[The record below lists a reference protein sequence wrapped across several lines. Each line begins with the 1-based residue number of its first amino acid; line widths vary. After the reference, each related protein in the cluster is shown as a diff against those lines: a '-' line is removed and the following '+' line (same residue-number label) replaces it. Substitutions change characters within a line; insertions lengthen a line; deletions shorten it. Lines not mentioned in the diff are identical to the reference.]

1 MLAEALAKLYIDGV
15 LEANKLAK
23 ASKSLGVKL
32 EQVLEAI
39 ERAGIP
45 RAQVY
50 SEATTPGTVSV
61 SNSWNTYTLDEAI
74 EVLYNRAASDKEL
87 AQRLGKTEKAISNF
101 RWRAFRQGFLV
112 PKELWEAISAGKEP
126 PEHYGWRINFVKMLY
141 NLTLYAKARKLPPP
155 KIILV
160 EE

>member
-1 MLAEALAKLYIDGV
+1 MFAEALAKLYLDGV
-15 LEANKLAK
+15 VEANKLAK

-39 ERAGIP
+39 ERAGIS

-50 SEATTPGTVSV
+50 SEATTPSTVSV
-61 SNSWNTYTLDEAI
+61 SNGWHTYTLDEAV
-74 EVLYNRAASDKEL
+74 EVLYNRAVSSKEL
-87 AQRLGKTEKAISNF
+87 AEKLGKTEKSVSNF

-112 PKELWEAISAGKEP
+112 PKKLWEAIEAGKEP
-126 PEHYGWRINFVKMLY
+126 PKDYGWRVDFAKMLY
-141 NLTLYAKARKLPPP
+141 NLTLYAKARKLTPP
-155 KIILV
+155 KVVLV